1 MTNKNDVGALYAAA
15 SGHPQP
21 PRGNGGELSDKQM
34 EALAFTFA
42 DHLRVKGELDEA
54 LNRLHL
60 AEKLI
65 AVNKIEIEGL
75 RVELA
80 QGHTRIESYQ
90 LERDRAVA
98 ERAKLAALLSVMHT
112 AMHEAAIE
120 DFIKEDATQ

>member
-1 MTNKNDVGALYAAA
+1 MTTDTGKLYAEA
-15 SGHPQP
+15 SGHPQNK
-21 PRGNGGELSDKQM
+21 RNGGDLSETQM

-90 LERDRAVA
+90 IERDRAVA

-120 DFIKEDATQ
+120 EFVAPDAKQ